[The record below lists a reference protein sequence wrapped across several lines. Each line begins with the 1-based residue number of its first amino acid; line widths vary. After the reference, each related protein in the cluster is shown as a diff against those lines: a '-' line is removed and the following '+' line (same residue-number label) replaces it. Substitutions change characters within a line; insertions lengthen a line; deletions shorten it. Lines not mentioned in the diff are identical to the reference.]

1 MRKKSLILAV
11 AALASAALLTACT
24 SSDAPEQTNKAGQNG
39 TSSAVQTTGEQTS
52 GEQTD
57 GADSSAQKETSGQ
70 SVSGGA
76 TDQNTQSQPSSGQT
90 APQGDVSA
98 DGDASGED
106 QNDTD
111 STSDV
116 PLIDSGADS
125 TTELSDGQS
134 GTGDGQTSQDIWSGT
149 YKGEE
154 ETLSVTYLDE
164 ESFSFSFAQAG
175 ISGTAQISGTQ
186 AVYKGDDYHDVVFGV
201 SGDTVTVTVSSE
213 EDYDASESPLNGTYV
228 KEG

>member
-11 AALASAALLTACT
+11 VALVSAVLLTACT
-24 SSDAPEQTNKAGQNG
+24 SSDTPEQTNKAGQNG
-39 TSSAVQTTGEQTS
+39 TSSSVQTTGEQTS
-52 GEQTD
+52 GSDESTQK
-57 GADSSAQKETSGQ
+57 DSSG
-70 SVSGGA
+70 
-76 TDQNTQSQPSSGQT
+76 QNTSEETADQTVQSQTSSGQT
-90 APQGDVSA
+90 VPQGDVSV
-98 DGDASGED
+98 SGGESEEG
-106 QNDTD
+106 QNDTG

-116 PLIDSGADS
+116 PLIDSGTDS
-125 TTELSDGQS
+125 TTEGSDEQS
-134 GTGDGQTSQDIWSGT
+134 GTGGGQTSQDIWSGT

-164 ESFSFSFAQAG
+164 KSFSFSFAQAG

-186 AVYKGDDYHDVVFGV
+186 AVYKGDDHHDVVFGI

-228 KEG
+228 KES